1 MESRIILDTGGAE
14 KLVGKGDMLY
24 APLGNGKPLR
34 VQGCMITDEEVAR
47 VVNFIKQNSTENYDD
62 SIMEEVESNAQQ
74 AEKSGKGKNNSNNVS
89 TPANAPSTEGSA
101 EEADELLRPAIDVVV
116 ETGMASVSMLQRR
129 LKLGYARAARLV
141 DQMEARGIV
150 GVYQGS
156 KPREVLITREE
167 WQAIKQG
174 DSLTMTESPEDDEYA
189 AALAMSQAAD
199 AEMDEESDHF
209 EGEGDDAPF

>member
-1 MESRIILDTGGAE
+1 
-14 KLVGKGDMLY
+14 
-24 APLGNGKPLR
+24 
-34 VQGCMITDEEVAR
+34 
-47 VVNFIKQNSTENYDD
+47 
-62 SIMEEVESNAQQ
+62 
-74 AEKSGKGKNNSNNVS
+74 
-89 TPANAPSTEGSA
+89 
-101 EEADELLRPAIDVVV
+101 
-116 ETGMASVSMLQRR
+116 MLQRR